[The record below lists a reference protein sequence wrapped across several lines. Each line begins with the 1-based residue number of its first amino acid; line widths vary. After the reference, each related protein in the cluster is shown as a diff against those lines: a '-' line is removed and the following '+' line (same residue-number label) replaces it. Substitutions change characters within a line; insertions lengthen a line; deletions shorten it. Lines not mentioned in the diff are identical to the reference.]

1 MSGLCGRIWAIG
13 RDYPRIHGPD
23 EFRDWAEP
31 DTAKVLFA
39 HWVETGRDGRAAL
52 VSESRIKPI
61 GRRAAVRT
69 RALWTVVGRFQGLI
83 GGEALRV
90 AARRA
95 ERG

>member
-1 MSGLCGRIWAIG
+1 M
-13 RDYPRIHGPD
+13 
-23 EFRDWAEP
+23 
-31 DTAKVLFA
+31 
-39 HWVETGRDGRAAL
+39 
-52 VSESRIKPI
+52 SESRIKPI

-69 RALWTVVGRFQGLI
+69 RALWAVVGRFQGLI